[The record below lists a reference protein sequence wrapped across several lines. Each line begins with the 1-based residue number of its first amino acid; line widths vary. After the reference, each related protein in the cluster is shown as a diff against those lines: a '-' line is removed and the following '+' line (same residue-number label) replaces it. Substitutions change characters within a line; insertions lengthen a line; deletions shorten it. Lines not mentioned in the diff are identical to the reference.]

1 MRPIFTIF
9 ALIFTLTLY
18 SCGETIVDYNEDKEH
33 IEERSDVVYYKQTP
47 FSGTLKNHYEN
58 GQLERKETF
67 KDGKRYGTH
76 EWYYENGQLK
86 EKETYKDGKAN
97 GPHISYHENGQ
108 LYIKGTYKDDK
119 GVGTLEMYDED
130 GTVLTKGT
138 WGDGRE
144 TPKWTPMV
152 K

>member
-1 MRPIFTIF
+1 MKK
-9 ALIFTLTLY
+9 LLFTLMTLILC
-18 SCGETIVDYNEDKEH
+18 SCGGQVIDYDENKEY
-33 IEERSDVVYYKQTP
+33 IEKKKNITYYKGTP
-47 FSGTLKNHYEN
+47 FSGTIIKNH
-58 GQLERKETF
+58 
-67 KDGKRYGTH
+67 
-76 EWYYENGQLK
+76 YENGQLK